1 MIDKKNRKYYSVELT
16 KGETFSLMDFL
27 SKNDIYFENSYINSK
42 YCHTEILLSPEE
54 VTFVNNFLDT
64 L

>member
-1 MIDKKNRKYYSVELT
+1 MIDRKNRKYYNVELNRKDT
-16 KGETFSLMDFL
+16 MLLMDFL
-27 SKNDIYFENSYINSK
+27 SENNIYFENSYINSK
-42 YCHTEILLSPEE
+42 YCHTEILLSIEE